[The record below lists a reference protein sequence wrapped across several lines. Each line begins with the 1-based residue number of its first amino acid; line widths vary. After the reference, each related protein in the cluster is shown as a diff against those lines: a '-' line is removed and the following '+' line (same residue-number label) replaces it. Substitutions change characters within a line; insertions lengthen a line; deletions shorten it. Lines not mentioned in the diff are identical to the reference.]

1 MADTELGV
9 EVIEVLAG
17 SLVRRL
23 GPLHPVFTEKASG
36 VCCNVLCANRVV
48 SGLVVSVVG
57 RFFLKRK
64 NAKPRN
70 NKPTTKTHNN
80 RI

>member
-23 GPLHPVFTEKASG
+23 GPLHHVFTGKASG
-36 VCCNVLCANRVV
+36 VCWNVLCANRVV

-57 RFFLKRK
+57 SFFLKRK
-64 NAKPRN
+64 KCKTKKQQTN
-70 NKPTTKTHNN
+70 N
-80 RI
+80 